1 MRYQFS
7 TASTLLVNKRVAS
20 RSFVFLLLVLT
31 VSQIVPLQP
40 DSPVIVRTEE
50 DQEDLKDSKD
60 DVADVMRRLL
70 APDFVYVS

>member
-50 DQEDLKDSKD
+50 DQEDL
-60 DVADVMRRLL
+60 
-70 APDFVYVS
+70 